1 MNRLFCITSEHMSFK
16 AQHLPY
22 RNTHSFSQLVY
33 HYLDTDVS
41 LQPYFSYQPDMEGIG
56 KAIETRKFSSANRN
70 ALVAELNRQYQKMN
84 PYQAV
89 AKNLELLANENC
101 FTVCTAHQ
109 PNIFTGHLY
118 FVYKILH
125 AIKLAAQLKSSFPE
139 KDFVPV
145 FFMGSE
151 DADLNELGEVFF
163 GGEKMN
169 WQTTQQ
175 GAVGRMQVDKSLLK
189 MLDDISGQLGVLPHG
204 KNVMDLLRRNYVAG
218 STIEQST
225 FSLVN
230 ELFGKFGLVILLP
243 DSAPIKRMFVPVM
256 EMELKEK
263 FSAGAVKET
272 LAGYPKSFR
281 IDSFGRDINLFYLD
295 ENGRNRIEQKGDSYF
310 IEHTSR
316 QFSREEIIQDLHT
329 HPERYSPNVILR
341 PVLQEAILPNVAFIG
356 GGGELAYWLRLKL
369 VFEKAA
375 IDFPVLILRNSFLL
389 ISKKWGA
396 LMKKLDLGVP
406 QLFLD
411 EVTLSAEWV
420 REHSGLQ
427 LMLQN
432 EKEELSQ
439 IYRKME
445 QVAGKVDPTLAVHTN
460 ALLVKGL
467 KKIDLLE
474 KKLVRAAKKKHE
486 AAIRE
491 IGFLKGELFPG
502 GLQERIENIMF
513 WLAIH
518 GMEFLDVLLQESSSV
533 EPRFTV
539 LKEV

>member
-1 MNRLFCITSEHMSFK
+1 
-16 AQHLPY
+16 
-22 RNTHSFSQLVY
+22 
-33 HYLDTDVS
+33 
-41 LQPYFSYQPDMEGIG
+41 
-56 KAIETRKFSSANRN
+56 
-70 ALVAELNRQYQKMN
+70 
-84 PYQAV
+84 
-89 AKNLELLANENC
+89 
-101 FTVCTAHQ
+101 
-109 PNIFTGHLY
+109 
-118 FVYKILH
+118 
-125 AIKLAAQLKSSFPE
+125 
-139 KDFVPV
+139 
-145 FFMGSE
+145 
-151 DADLNELGEVFF
+151 
-163 GGEKMN
+163 MN

-175 GAVGRMQVDKSLLK
+175 GAIGRMQVDKSLLK
-189 MLDDISGQLGVLPHG
+189 MLDDISGQLGVLPQG
-204 KNVMDLLRRNYVAG
+204 GDVMDLLRRSYVAG
-218 STIEQST
+218 TTIEQAT

-272 LAGYPKSFR
+272 LAGYPKNFR

-295 ENGRNRIEQKGDSYF
+295 ENGRNRIEQKGDSF
-310 IEHTSR
+310 FVEHTSR
-316 QFSREEIIQDLHT
+316 QFTREEIIQDLHA

-341 PVLQEAILPNVAFIG
+341 PVLQETILPNVAFIG

-389 ISKKWGA
+389 ISKKMGG

-427 LMLQN
+427 LILQK

-439 IYRKME
+439 IYMKMQ
-445 QVAGKVDPTLAVHTN
+445 QVADKVDPTLAVHTN
-460 ALLVKGL
+460 ALLVQGL
-467 KKIDLLE
+467 KKIDALE

-502 GLQERIENIMF
+502 GLQERVENIMF

-518 GMEFLDVLLQESSSV
+518 GMEFLDVLLQESSSI

-539 LKEV
+539 LEEA